1 MIPWFRNTL
10 TTWLGTSA
18 ARHLSTATSPTWETR
33 TRGWN
38 SKHASNDK
46 QLGSFSVHD
55 SRAATSIR
63 WRSSG
68 FGGWRKRFLNRL
80 KNHSERFCP
89 GDLELHNVVVCTGPI
104 QTFLMDFE
112 SSERAFS
119 GPETIWEQ
127 RRSRDLFELLRPAIF
142 LQCGLGSQQG
152 WLARNQL
159 RIYRRCLTML
169 PLF

>member
-1 MIPWFRNTL
+1 M
-10 TTWLGTSA
+10 
-18 ARHLSTATSPTWETR
+18 
-33 TRGWN
+33 
-38 SKHASNDK
+38 
-46 QLGSFSVHD
+46 HD

-68 FGGWRKRFLNRL
+68 FGGWWKRFLNRL

-112 SSERAFS
+112 NSERAFS

-127 RRSRDLFELLRPAIF
+127 RRSRDLFELLRLAIF

-152 WLARNQL
+152 MAGPEIN
-159 RIYRRCLTML
+159 
-169 PLF
+169 